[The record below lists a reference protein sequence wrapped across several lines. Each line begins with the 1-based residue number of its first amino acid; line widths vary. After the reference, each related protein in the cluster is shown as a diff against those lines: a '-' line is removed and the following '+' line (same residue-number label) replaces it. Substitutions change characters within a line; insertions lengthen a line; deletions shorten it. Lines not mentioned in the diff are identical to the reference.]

1 MRVVFVN
8 HCHPD
13 TPHVCATRIREFA
26 AALSVLGHEVILLT
40 EVLEGQP
47 SVTPAIGSHDF
58 STPLYLATTPTG
70 HPYISALRK
79 RTLPWG
85 LRQAVVIWHYLKYKG
100 VFTDWRSG
108 TQAILPTIAE
118 QFKPDL
124 VWASFGNTD
133 CWNIAKDLAHLSGCP
148 WIADLKDLWSNFIPR
163 PLQKHLSHHFNDC
176 AAITTFSNF
185 HSKDAEAFFDAVAT
199 PIYSGFSKNALM
211 PNSSGEA
218 TKTTISLTG
227 AIYDETALIKLI
239 EGIEI
244 WHTTKDAELQF
255 VYAGHDMAEV
265 ETATA
270 ELSKRCKVDIKG
282 YLPLEELREIQR
294 NATANLYIKN
304 DRTFHHKTIEMLSV
318 GRPIIC
324 FPGETGEAIEIAHT
338 TGVPLHSCSS
348 PDEIATALEQSLNFT
363 TIDVKKST
371 GILGLTWQAQAK
383 KLEHVFQD
391 VLDQTGEKSH
401 V

>member
-13 TPHVCATRIREFA
+13 TPHVCATRMREFA
-26 AALSVLGHEVILLT
+26 SALSCLGHEVILLT
-40 EVLEGQP
+40 EVLEGRP
-47 SVTPAIGSHDF
+47 SVTPAIGSHNF
-58 STPLYLATTPTG
+58 SAPLYVATNPTG
-70 HPYISALRK
+70 HSSISALRK

-85 LRQAVVIWHYLKYKG
+85 IRQAVVIWHYLKYKG

-108 TQAILPTIAE
+108 TQAVLPTIAE

-133 CWNIAKDLAHLSGCP
+133 CWNVAKDLAQLAGCP
-148 WIADLKDLWSNFIPR
+148 WVADLKDLWTNFIPV
-163 PLQKHLSHHFNDC
+163 PLQKHLSHHFSDC

-185 HSKDAEAFFDAVAT
+185 HSIDAEMFFDAVPT
-199 PIYSGFSKNALM
+199 PIYSGFSKNALR
-211 PNSSGEA
+211 PNSVGEA
-218 TKTTISLTG
+218 SKITISLTG
-227 AIYDETALIKLI
+227 AIYDKTALKKLI
-239 EGIEI
+239 RGVEI
-244 WHTTKDAELQF
+244 WQSTKEAELQF
-255 VYAGHDMAEV
+255 IYAGHDIAEV
-265 ETATA
+265 KAATA
-270 ELSKRCKVDIKG
+270 ELSKCCKVDIKG

-294 NATANLYIKN
+294 NAAANLYIKS
-304 DRTFHHKTIEMLSV
+304 DHTFHHKTIEMLSV

-324 FPGETGEAIEIAHT
+324 FPGETGEAIEIART

-348 PDEIATALEQSLNFT
+348 PHEIATALEQSLNFA
-363 TIDVKKST
+363 TIDVTKNT

-383 KLEHVFQD
+383 KLEQVFQD
-391 VLDQTGEKSH
+391 VLNQAGEKSH